1 MKRQALPIYL
11 FFISEHQVKYKVSPA
26 NKTQCSAL
34 VRHYTS
40 QWRKL
45 EKCEGRG

>member
-11 FFISEHQVKYKVSPA
+11 FFISEHQAKYKVSQV

-34 VRHYTS
+34 VRDYTS
-40 QWRKL
+40 
-45 EKCEGRG
+45 